1 MRMKNTCGKSDFCV
15 SLNRR
20 YLLLNPRKGVE
31 TLKKLLIIMLVL
43 LSMLL
48 CCSAL
53 AEEEAR
59 TITMK
64 LSEETQQ
71 NGNKAYKK
79 DSRTYDRDMTVPHL
93 DGVEAFPG
101 PKLSDG
107 NSYLFPVAADAEEIV
122 LHLPYSAAF
131 TTIEVNG
138 ELLSHD
144 KPVSVPLGE
153 EILVRI
159 ATKNRRAIFY
169 VQLTTLPVAVIDY
182 KGSDLYVN
190 NVKGTMTIYDT
201 DYAARGQKEMT
212 YTTPITIGYR
222 GQSSLSY
229 DKHNYSIHLKDENGE
244 QRKASLLGLRK
255 DDDWVLSGAMNDQ
268 LRVRNMVAMQVW
280 DEFYT
285 LPWTDVSGAIE
296 GEYCEVIMNGRY
308 LGLFCLMEKLDRKQA
323 DIDKENGR
331 IVRSVEAE
339 KSGVNIMSFKEM
351 GGNKPANRSTWYNM
365 EIKYPKEENVKK
377 EDWQEFYDFI
387 YFVNKSKDEQFA
399 AEIGNYIDLDNF
411 ASYYVYI
418 TAIGATGNMNKNL
431 YFVMDDASAEDARW
445 YLVPWD
451 VDGSFGRR
459 NNASKRD
466 IEVLSS
472 NQLFERL
479 IKTNAQGF
487 VDLLRDKWNTNK
499 DDMFSYESLMARFEA
514 YYEEI
519 DAAGAWAR
527 EKIKWPTFSK
537 SYKFDAE
544 TEWQYIQEYM
554 KPRWEFVDSYFNGD
568 DLSAKKWM

>member
-1 MRMKNTCGKSDFCV
+1 MLQT
-15 SLNRR
+15 L
-20 YLLLNPRKGVE
+20 RKGVE
-31 TLKKLLIIMLVL
+31 PLKKVFLLLLLVL
-43 LSMLL
+43 SLFM
-48 CCSAL
+48 CAGAL
-53 AEEEAR
+53 GEEGR
-59 TITMK
+59 TVVLK

-79 DSRTYDRDMTVPHL
+79 DSRTYDRDMTVPVI
-93 DGVEAFPG
+93 DGVEAFKG
-101 PKLSDG
+101 PQLSDG
-107 NSYLFPVAADAEEIV
+107 ISYIIPLAQDATEAV

-131 TTIEVNG
+131 TTIEING
-138 ELLSHD
+138 ELLNHD
-144 KPVSVPLGE
+144 APVTVPLGE
-153 EILVRI
+153 EILVRV

-169 VQLTTLPVAVIDY
+169 MHLTTLPVAVIDY
-182 KGSDLYVN
+182 KGSDLYAN
-190 NVKGTMTIYDT
+190 NVNGTMTLYDT
-201 DYAARGQKEMT
+201 NYVANGQKEMA
-212 YTTPITIGYR
+212 YTTAITIGYR

-229 DKHNYSIHLKDENGE
+229 DKHNYSVHLKDESGE
-244 QRKASLLGLRK
+244 QNKASLLGLRK

-296 GEYCEVIMNGRY
+296 GEYCEVIMNGKY
-308 LGLFCLMEKLDRKQA
+308 LGLYCLMEKLDRKQA
-323 DIDKENGR
+323 DLDKTDGR

-339 KSGVNIMSFKEM
+339 KSGVNIMSFTEM

-365 EIKYPKEENVKK
+365 EIKFPKEEDVKK
-377 EDWQEFYDFI
+377 SDWDEFYDFI
-387 YFVNKSKDEQFA
+387 YFVNKSKDDKFA
-399 AEIGNYIDLDNF
+399 AEIGNYIDIDNF
-411 ASYYVYI
+411 AAYYVYI

-431 YFVMDDASAEDARW
+431 YFVMDDAAAEDAKW

-487 VDLLRDKWNTNK
+487 VDIMREKWNENK
-499 DDMFSYESLMARFEA
+499 DGLFSYESLMARFAA
-514 YYEEI
+514 YYTMLDEQ
-519 DAAGAWAR
+519 GVWTR
-527 EKIKWPTFSK
+527 EKAKWPTFSK

-544 TEWQYIQEYM
+544 KEWQYIQDYM
-554 KPRWEFVDSYFNGD
+554 KERWDFVDSYFNGD
-568 DLSAKKWM
+568 NLSAKKWM